1 MQDSFSQMDME
12 VSVQGSGFGEDGMSV
27 ASVEVVAGPKVWL
40 NVMLFLLR
48 NLFTI
53 CNLYTQEILL
63 PQPPTDTESTTVDIG
78 GFSDTSQ
85 SLPGLNEGL
94 KKVHPYIR
102 DLKEFSRLIVF
113 FVTD

>member
-1 MQDSFSQMDME
+1 
-12 VSVQGSGFGEDGMSV
+12 
-27 ASVEVVAGPKVWL
+27 
-40 NVMLFLLR
+40 MLFLLR

-113 FVTD
+113 FCYRLKERRKRRNTSININISIIGRKRKKRRVTKIDTRKM